1 MLIMKMLIKHEYY
14 TSFNKSPR
22 NIGEFILKTGGD
34 AFSRESS
41 ETLEY
46 KNNKARDAFYGT
58 EEMQRY
64 SNIREAFQALD
75 ANGANVS
82 GIMDEITKA
91 IEDGRIKGELGDVQ
105 LKTEVSMQEGMAV
118 EKTSAYQVRRNLA
131 GEPSTLETVTGIT
144 PWVSEIS
151 SLGLSDAALGLP
163 SLVSVTEMNNILPR
177 LSDGG
182 KDTYLNRI
190 DQLRDGKSLTTD
202 QYLQA
207 VAELATN
214 PNNWVIDTTTQKG
227 MLEVAQLHYQAT
239 LGTMFAQEEGPDGTI
254 INVPMFQEREQPTD
268 PLAPK
273 PAYEGILAAR
283 GVSLNNSIRI
293 VSSERDWIMNFEGRE
308 ELDYTAQMYHFENGF
323 NDLSLMQRFETN
335 AMGSTIIDNKAV
347 EDFDEIRSQILAVD
361 SKFYEIFKNQIE
373 DDRNRY
379 TADNLPNEVYGG
391 VLDQRDI
398 TLLDSVSGEVFK
410 NILIDMGIKH
420 ITNDK
425 AYEDLFS
432 VNNIISLKF
441 NLKARKLYIKEDK
454 N

>member
-1 MLIMKMLIKHEYY
+1 
-14 TSFNKSPR
+14 
-22 NIGEFILKTGGD
+22 
-34 AFSRESS
+34 
-41 ETLEY
+41 
-46 KNNKARDAFYGT
+46 
-58 EEMQRY
+58 
-64 SNIREAFQALD
+64 
-75 ANGANVS
+75 
-82 GIMDEITKA
+82 
-91 IEDGRIKGELGDVQ
+91 
-105 LKTEVSMQEGMAV
+105 
-118 EKTSAYQVRRNLA
+118 
-131 GEPSTLETVTGIT
+131 
-144 PWVSEIS
+144 
-151 SLGLSDAALGLP
+151 
-163 SLVSVTEMNNILPR
+163 
-177 LSDGG
+177 
-182 KDTYLNRI
+182 
-190 DQLRDGKSLTTD
+190 
-202 QYLQA
+202 
-207 VAELATN
+207 
-214 PNNWVIDTTTQKG
+214 
-227 MLEVAQLHYQAT
+227 
-239 LGTMFAQEEGPDGTI
+239 
-254 INVPMFQEREQPTD
+254 
-268 PLAPK
+268 
-273 PAYEGILAAR
+273 
-283 GVSLNNSIRI
+283 
-293 VSSERDWIMNFEGRE
+293 MNFEGRE